1 MLRCGMAKP
10 PKKPKP
16 KPKDLQM
23 AEFVYEFAYDDFM
36 SKINGRGDREI
47 LDEETLIRT
56 RAAVALEQWKKDGG
70 RTGRPDMKIRK
81 AREAWEA
88 AGKPVEGIWY
98 KEEFFRFTPD
108 GVFDLS
114 KSRMYAGLERV

>member
-1 MLRCGMAKP
+1 MAKP
-10 PKKPKP
+10 KKKS
-16 KPKDLQM
+16 KELLM
-23 AEFVYEFAYDDFM
+23 AEYIYGFAYDDFL
-36 SKINGRGDREI
+36 SKISGRDGEI
-47 LDEETLIRT
+47 LDEETLIMT

-70 RTGRPDMKIRK
+70 RRDRPDMKIRK
-81 AREAWEA
+81 AHEAWEA

-114 KSRMYAGLERV
+114 KSRMFANLK